1 MSAVRVGLSL
11 TGSELEFGWCDL
23 LEEARVNDG
32 RIRADGRLPV
42 LFHGILHLL
51 TVRGPLLLPD
61 SPLFRHLGS
70 LLRRYFL
77 SSIVRT
83 NNKKDETFAW
93 FEKRNNILLYER
105 TTNAMASERGAACAA
120 SQF

>member
-77 SSIVRT
+77 SSIRT

-93 FEKRNNILLYER
+93 FEKRNKILLYER